1 MNQPNYSLSKFF
13 NMRTAIGELGVINP
27 QEFKPAPPCPQKGYR
42 WVEGGKVFMIPIDN
56 WESDYSSDPNSKIE
70 DDTHYSKLESNI
82 LTMGFDYDFEP
93 GHAVKIP
100 GSDKVSGKSARTRY
114 KVFLNH
120 GQSEYPARL
129 MEPIDGYDERTSSF
143 LESFIADI
151 SHRPARSLNEKQ
163 IAKSLWYQK
172 QQGIGWYHGQTVN
185 PVTNEYCYGKEQ
197 YDHAY
202 YQELHIDQQYAHK
215 ASYTRIWNM
224 IEKGFSTNSKI
235 NDVNEETIK
244 EQIKASHLG
253 NGKDGFR
260 VAVFCMD
267 NPQANAPGRL
277 WKLITEPNTKF
288 RDVAFTKKANT
299 AEEVYELRKQ
309 LVDTMQ
315 TRIGDMLDV
324 VLTDPLISSE
334 VKTLVKEKKLKSV
347 FDNYQLFSY
356 YHVTGEKE
364 LVRLAI

>member
-1 MNQPNYSLSKFF
+1 MNQPDYSLSKLF
-13 NMRTAIGELGVINP
+13 NMRTAIGDLGVIRP
-27 QEFKPAPPCPQKGYR
+27 QDFKPAPPCPQKGYR
-42 WVEGGKVFMIPIDN
+42 WVEGGKVFMIPIDD

-100 GSDKVSGKSARTRY
+100 DSHKVSGKSARTRY
-114 KVFLNH
+114 KEFLNH
-120 GQSEYPARL
+120 GQPEYPVRL
-129 MEPIDGYDERTSSF
+129 MEPIEGYDERTSSF

-172 QQGIGWYHGQTVN
+172 QEGIAWYHGQTIN
-185 PVTNEYCYGKEQ
+185 PVTDEYSYGKEQ

-215 ASYTRIWNM
+215 ASFTRIWNK
-224 IEKGFSTNSKI
+224 IEKGFSTSAKI
-235 NDVNEETIK
+235 NDVNEKTIK

-253 NGKDGFR
+253 DGKDGFK

-267 NPQANAPGRL
+267 DPQANAPGKL
-277 WKLITEPNTKF
+277 WKLITEPNVKF
-288 RDVAFTKKANT
+288 RDVAFTKKADT
-299 AEEVYELRKQ
+299 AEEVINLRDQ

-315 TRIGDMLDV
+315 TRVGLMIDA
-324 VLTDPLISSE
+324 VLNDSLISGE
-334 VKTLVKEKKLKSV
+334 VRTIVKERKLKKI
-347 FDNYQLFSY
+347 FDNYELYSY
-356 YHVTGEKE
+356 NHNDDEKE
-364 LVRLAI
+364 LVRLAL

>member
-1 MNQPNYSLSKFF
+1 MTQPDYSLSKFF
-13 NMRTAIGELGVINP
+13 NMRTDIGDLGVIRP
-27 QEFKPAPPCPQKGYR
+27 QDFKPAPHCPQKGYR
-42 WVEGGKVFMIPIDN
+42 WVEGGKVFMIPIDD
-56 WESDYSSDPNSKIE
+56 WEPDYSSDPNSKIE

-100 GSDKVSGKSARTRY
+100 GNNKVSGKSARTRH

-120 GQSEYPARL
+120 GQPEYPSRL
-129 MEPIDGYDERTSSF
+129 MEPIEGYDERTSSF

-151 SHRPARSLNEKQ
+151 SHKPARSLNEKQ
-163 IAKSLWYQK
+163 IAKSMWYQE
-172 QQGIGWYHGQTVN
+172 QQGIGWYHGQTIN

-197 YDHAY
+197 YEHAY

-224 IEKGFSTNSKI
+224 IKRGFSTSSKI
-235 NDVNEETIK
+235 NDVNEKTIK
-244 EQIKASHLG
+244 EQIKASDLG
-253 NGKDGFR
+253 NGKDGFK

-267 NPQANAPGRL
+267 DPVANGPGRL

-288 RDVAFTKKANT
+288 RDIAFTKKSDT

-315 TRIGDMLDV
+315 TRVGDMIDRILNDSF
-324 VLTDPLISSE
+324 ISGE
-334 VKTLVKEKKLKSV
+334 VRTIVKERKLKSI
-347 FDNYQLFSY
+347 FDNYELFSY
-356 YHVTGEKE
+356 NHVTGEKG
-364 LVRLAI
+364 LIRLAV